1 MIRKVLIFGLIVSP
15 LLWVGLAALSTVFYS
30 QEQALALA
38 FEGAEQVEKKT
49 HILSAAQAE
58 EIERLSSSALDSR
71 VVTLHTARK
80 QGKVLGYAHID
91 VHTVRTR
98 PEALLIVLD
107 PAGNVSMVKVL
118 AFQEPLEYMPIQRWY
133 DLFSGLDEEDKL
145 RVGHDVDAVTGATL
159 TTHATTDAVRRM
171 FAYYS
176 TLLKPALTESG
187 DQ

>member
-1 MIRKVLIFGLIVSP
+1 MLRKVLIFGVILSS
-15 LLWVGLAALSTVFYS
+15 LLWVGLAALATVFHT
-30 QEQALALA
+30 QEEALAAA
-38 FEGAEQVEKKT
+38 FEGADRVEKKT

-118 AFQEPLEYMPIQRWY
+118 AFQEPLEYMPIQKWY
-133 DLFSGLDEEDKL
+133 DLFSGRDEEDTL

-159 TTHATTDAVRRM
+159 TTRATTDAVRRM